1 MITEQTLGIILLYV
15 IGLSI
20 FFIGSYLLDK
30 AKKEQ
35 WYFNSEIRFEDRY
48 YRITGLCVLGF
59 VLTPFNMIYRSKR
72 YRVNLILKNL
82 P

>member
-35 WYFNSEIRFEDRY
+35 
-48 YRITGLCVLGF
+48 
-59 VLTPFNMIYRSKR
+59 
-72 YRVNLILKNL
+72 
-82 P
+82 